1 MNMSMKMKQTTY
13 GAPAVQVLATPDH
26 YVAIGYRHA
35 KATSGTPGLAVLED
49 ARYVVKAGTIYPSND
64 SAAVGIVLNDY
75 DVTDGDAMLAVIVH
89 GFIKTAALPAVPVA
103 NALAAMKQLTFVP
116 IAGAYAIGFTD
127 FSDLEYAAGATTAGS
142 RTLAVT
148 LTDGMTFRDAAT
160 TESNWTITGEAT
172 TKVSVDSIALSADKK
187 TATFTLK
194 TTTTAL
200 VAGTITVLAGAAC
213 LSAGLPM
220 SAAAT
225 IATVA

>member
-1 MNMSMKMKQTTY
+1 MMKMKQTVY
-13 GAPAVQVLATPDH
+13 GAPPVQILATPDH

-35 KATSGTPGLAVLED
+35 KATSEVPGLAVLQEG
-49 ARYVVKAGTIYPSND
+49 RYVVKAGTIYPSND
-64 SAAVGIVLNDY
+64 SSAVGIILNDY
-75 DVTDGDAMLAVIVH
+75 DVTDGDAMLAVVVH

-103 NALAAMKQLTFVP
+103 NALAAMKQITFVP
-116 IAGAYAIGFTD
+116 IAGAYTILFLDFTKK
-127 FSDLEYAAGATTAGS
+127 SYEAGATTAGTQ
-142 RTLAVT
+142 TLSVT

-160 TESNWTITGEAT
+160 TKTNWTVAGEST
-172 TKVSVDSIALSADKK
+172 TKLTVESIALSADKK

-200 VAGTITVLAGAAC
+200 VAGDITVLAGAAC

-220 SAAAT
+220 SAAVT

>member
-1 MNMSMKMKQTTY
+1 MSMKMKQTVY
-13 GAPAVQVLATPDH
+13 GAPPVQILATPDH

-35 KATSGTPGLAVLED
+35 KATAEVPGNAVLQEG
-49 ARYVVKAGTIYPSND
+49 RYVVKAGTIYPSND
-64 SAAVGIVLNDY
+64 SNAIGIVLNDY
-75 DVTDGDAMLAVIVH
+75 DVHDGDAMLAVVVH
-89 GFIKTAALPAVPVA
+89 GFVKTAALPAVPVA
-103 NALAAMKQLTFVP
+103 NALAAMKQITFVP
-116 IAGAYAIGFTD
+116 IAGSYTIGFTAFD
-127 FSDLEYAAGATTAGS
+127 DLEYAAGATTAGT
-142 RTLAVT
+142 RTISVT

>member
-1 MNMSMKMKQTTY
+1 MAMKMKSTTY
-13 GAPAVQVLATPDH
+13 GAPAVQILASPDH

-35 KATSGTPGLAVLED
+35 KATSGSEGLAVLQEG
-49 ARYVVKAGTIYPSND
+49 RYVVKAGTIYPAND
-64 SAAVGIVLNDY
+64 STAIGIVLNDY
-75 DVTDGDAMLAVIVH
+75 DVTDGDATLAVVIH

-103 NALAAMKQLTFVP
+103 NALAAMKQLTFLP
-116 IAGAYAIGFTD
+116 ISGSYTIGFTT
-127 FSDLEYAAGATTAGS
+127 FADLEYAAGAETATS
-142 RTLAVT
+142 RTIALT

-160 TESNWTITGEAT
+160 TKTNWTITGEAG

-194 TTTTAL
+194 TTATAL

>member
-1 MNMSMKMKQTTY
+1 MMKMKQTVY
-13 GAPAVQVLATPDH
+13 GAPPVQILATPDH

-35 KATSGTPGLAVLED
+35 KATSEVPGLAVLQEG
-49 ARYVVKAGTIYPSND
+49 RYVVKAGTIYPSND
-64 SAAVGIVLNDY
+64 SNAVGIILNDY
-75 DVTDGDAMLAVIVH
+75 DVTDGDAMLAVVVH

-116 IAGAYAIGFTD
+116 IAGAYTIGFETFAD
-127 FSDLEYAAGATTAGS
+127 IDYAAGATEATSA
-142 RTLAVT
+142 TLSVT

-160 TESNWTITGEAT
+160 TKTNWTVTGEAT
-172 TKVSVDSIALSADKK
+172 TKVTVASIALSADKK
-187 TATFTLK
+187 TATFTI
-194 TTTTAL
+194 TTTVTAL

>member
-1 MNMSMKMKQTTY
+1 MAMKMKQTVY
-13 GAPAVQVLATPDH
+13 GAPSVQVLATPDH
-26 YVAIGYRHA
+26 YVAIGNRHA

-64 SAAVGIVLNDY
+64 SAAVGIVLNDH

-89 GFIKTAALPAVPVA
+89 GFIKTAALPAVPIA

-116 IAGAYAIGFTD
+116 IAGAYTISFETFTKKS
-127 FSDLEYAAGATTAGS
+127 FAVGAVIATST
-142 RTLAVT
+142 TLAVT
-148 LTDGMTFRDAAT
+148 LTEGMTFRDAAT
-160 TESNWTITGEAT
+160 TKTNWTVAGEAGT
-172 TKVSVDSIALSADKK
+172 EVTVASIALSADKK
-187 TATFTLK
+187 TATFTIT

-200 VAGTITVLAGAAC
+200 VAGDVTVLAGAAC

-220 SAAAT
+220 SAAKT